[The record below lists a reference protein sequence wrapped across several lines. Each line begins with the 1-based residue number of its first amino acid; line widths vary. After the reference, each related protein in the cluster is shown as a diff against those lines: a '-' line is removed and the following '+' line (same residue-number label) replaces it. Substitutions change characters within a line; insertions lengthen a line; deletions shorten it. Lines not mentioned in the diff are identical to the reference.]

1 MKSTSGLSIW
11 PRNWRAY
18 ADSDSTYRRW
28 PSAKIVSNASD
39 DLPDPESPVNTIRES
54 RGRSSETSLRLC
66 SRAPRM
72 MSWSA
77 TDSPRFEQVFVILRG
92 PARRLDPG
100 HDRVAHDLTRHRQ
113 PSVGQDGAMPQP

>member
-18 ADSDSTYRRW
+18 AESDSTYRRW
-28 PSAKIVSNASD
+28 PSAKSVSNARE
-39 DLPDPESPVNTIRES
+39 DLPEPESPVKTISES
-54 RGRSSETSLRLC
+54 RGRSIETSLRLC

-77 TDSPRFEQVFVILRG
+77 TDTPWNLGRRLTAVFERVFAILRAQNEYNEV
-92 PARRLDPG
+92 PAYPYS
-100 HDRVAHDLTRHRQ
+100 A
-113 PSVGQDGAMPQP
+113 